1 MPAATQNA
9 TPLDLAW
16 RERYEVLARLGSGG
30 FAEVFEARDR
40 RTGRHVALKV
50 VGEGRGM
57 AARVVREIEA
67 ATALSHPNIVS
78 LYDYFSDGQ
87 RSYLVWELV
96 VGRSLAELGGRL
108 SDADVAAVGSELLDA
123 LGYAH
128 GQRIVHRDVK
138 PQNVMLDEHGR
149 VKVMDF
155 GIALMIDAETLTA
168 EGDVIGTLAYMS
180 PEQAAGRRAG
190 PASDVYSA
198 GIVLYEL
205 LAGRNPLRG
214 ESAAETLSNVAAHR
228 LPPLR
233 ELRPDLTEGLAELID
248 AACEAQPGRRPNA
261 CELSDA
267 LRALLESGALGT
279 SALRRAQSVVRP
291 LGRAAAVVERG
302 GGAALAGVAAAA
314 VLAKLPAYPASWTLP
329 LVALS
334 VGAWAVVPRAGL
346 AWLLA
351 VMAFPMFNVS
361 LGVGI
366 AYLVFA
372 VILFLLTG
380 GRPVCALWPVLALLL
395 TPLYL
400 TLLAPAGAAVLGRV
414 RGPLT
419 AAWAGAATM
428 FFLLLERAPRGP
440 FTGFQPRGHLAREL
454 ARADG
459 PLEVAR
465 DVLGVAL
472 SWPCLTQ
479 MAVWAA
485 LAAVMGAA
493 LRARGA
499 VRRLWIWALGFAML
513 FTVYRAVP
521 IAAWGYRAA
530 LTDLL
535 ASVVVGAAV
544 VLLPLLL
551 WPSPTTEGPID
562 ERAEVG

>member
-205 LAGRNPLRG
+205 LSNRQLFRG
-214 ESAAETLSNVAAHR
+214 KTDVETLELVRAAEV
-228 LPPLR
+228 PPLSKLNPEVPEIFERIVYKALAKDPRKRYSSAR
-233 ELRPDLTEGLAELID
+233 EMGDELLHFLFDNNLKVTSYDLQAVIRRLIDQTEDVDEHENRQRIEDLIEEEILNLSMIGHLTEVTSEGSRPIKIEALHIDIPAQHDLADVWSETGTSGPSG
-248 AACEAQPGRRPNA
+248 A
-261 CELSDA
+261 
-267 LRALLESGALGT
+267 ESGATDTPPRGT
-279 SALRRAQSVVRP
+279 NLDDSDLMERLEGSEPEVKPLSVEEQRRAAREKDGKGPSAATIFIIAI
-291 LGRAAAVVERG
+291 LAAAVI
-302 GGAALAGVAAAA
+302 AA
-314 VLAKLPAYPASWTLP
+314 VL
-329 LVALS
+329 
-334 VGAWAVVPRAGL
+334 
-346 AWLLA
+346 
-351 VMAFPMFNVS
+351 FFF
-361 LGVGI
+361 
-366 AYLVFA
+366 VF
-372 VILFLLTG
+372 
-380 GRPVCALWPVLALLL
+380 
-395 TPLYL
+395 
-400 TLLAPAGAAVLGRV
+400 
-414 RGPLT
+414 
-419 AAWAGAATM
+419 
-428 FFLLLERAPRGP
+428 
-440 FTGFQPRGHLAREL
+440 
-454 ARADG
+454 
-459 PLEVAR
+459 
-465 DVLGVAL
+465 
-472 SWPCLTQ
+472 SK
-479 MAVWAA
+479 
-485 LAAVMGAA
+485 
-493 LRARGA
+493 
-499 VRRLWIWALGFAML
+499 
-513 FTVYRAVP
+513 
-521 IAAWGYRAA
+521 
-530 LTDLL
+530 
-535 ASVVVGAAV
+535 
-544 VLLPLLL
+544 
-551 WPSPTTEGPID
+551 
-562 ERAEVG
+562 